1 MSLDTAS
8 SDILKK
14 EATGIDDC
22 DLGEVQQIGTDFIVT
37 EKGIINK
44 NRYCI
49 PQNLIGGFDGHTLY
63 FRIMKAESKQ
73 FRRDNLKH

>member
-1 MSLDTAS
+1 MSLDTAW

-22 DLGEVQQIGTDFIVT
+22 DLGEVQQIGADFVVI

-44 NRYCI
+44 KRYCI
-49 PQNLIGGFDGHTLY
+49 PKNLIAGFDGHTLY
-63 FRIMKAESKQ
+63 FRIMKAESKR

>member
-1 MSLDTAS
+1 MTYKKYCSNISLSLDTAW

-37 EKGIINK
+37 
-44 NRYCI
+44 
-49 PQNLIGGFDGHTLY
+49 
-63 FRIMKAESKQ
+63 
-73 FRRDNLKH
+73 

>member
-1 MSLDTAS
+1 MSLDTAW

-22 DLGEVQQIGTDFIVT
+22 DLGEVLQIGTDFIVT

-44 NRYCI
+44 KRYCI
-49 PQNLIGGFDGHTLY
+49 PKNLIAGFDGHKLY
-63 FRIMKAESKQ
+63 FRIMKAESIR